1 MNEEEAIMKIGVLTA
16 PWADQPLEKV
26 LGYLKELGVQA
37 VEIGTG
43 NYPGNGHCDP
53 NVMLGS
59 EDKRRE
65 FLRIIEGS
73 GMVLSALSCHGNPLH
88 PNPKIAMAHHEVWE
102 KTLLLAAGL
111 GINRI
116 ITFSG
121 CPGDSD
127 DARVPNWITAPWPS
141 EHADLL
147 AWQWTEKVIPYWKR
161 EAGRAADEGVDICF
175 EMHPNFVV
183 YNPETL
189 MKLRRACG
197 PQICCNFDPSHLW
210 WQGMDPVEVIRS
222 LGGVIKHVHAKDVR
236 LDPRNCAVNGVL
248 DTKHYGDE
256 INRSWVFRTI
266 GYGHGVSEWNDIISM
281 LRLVGYDDVLSIE
294 HEDSVMSAG
303 EGLAKAIQLL
313 KGCMIAEPKGPMTW
327 A

>member
-1 MNEEEAIMKIGVLTA
+1 MKISVLTA

-26 LGYLKELGVQA
+26 LDWLQGLGVQA

-43 NYPGNGHCDP
+43 NYPPNGHCDP

-59 EDKRRE
+59 EEKRRE

-88 PNPKIAMAHHEVWE
+88 PDREIGEAHHMVWRQ
-102 KTLLLAAGL
+102 TVALAKAL
-111 GINRI
+111 GINRV

-121 CPGDSD
+121 CPGDPD
-127 DARVPNWITAPWPS
+127 GGTVPNWITAPWPP

-147 AWQWTEKVIPYWKR
+147 KRQWEEGVIPYWSI
-161 EAGRAADEGVDICF
+161 EARYAEANGVSICF
-175 EMHPNFVV
+175 EMHPNMVV

-189 MKLRRACG
+189 LRLRDACG
-197 PQICCNFDPSHLW
+197 PRICCNFDPSHLW
-210 WQGMDPVEVIRS
+210 WQGMDPVEVIRD
-222 LGGVIKHVHAKDVR
+222 LGGDIIKHVHAKDVR
-236 LDPRNCAVNGVL
+236 VDPRNAALNGVL
-248 DTKHYGDE
+248 DTKHYSDE
-256 INRSWVFRTI
+256 IHRAWVFRAL
-266 GYGHGVSEWNDIISM
+266 GYGHGVSEWNGIISM

-294 HEDSVMSAG
+294 HEDSIMSAG
-303 EGLAKAIQLL
+303 EGLAKAVQFL
-313 KGCMIAEPKGPMTW
+313 KDCMIAEPTGPMTW